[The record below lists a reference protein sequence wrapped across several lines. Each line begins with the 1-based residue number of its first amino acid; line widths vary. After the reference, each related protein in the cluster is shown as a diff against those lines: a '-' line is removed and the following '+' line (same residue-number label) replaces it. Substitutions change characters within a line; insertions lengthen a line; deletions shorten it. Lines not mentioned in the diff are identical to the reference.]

1 MQTVAIMGVVPAG
14 TSYPPGTPVLGT
26 DFNAAYALLLRWWS
40 VLDAPVDVDTS
51 PFWEDLAED
60 DFEVELPGL
69 SAHGTANVQAAVA
82 ELRRIGSRAH
92 HLGFDDLALSWI
104 GDGLYQ
110 LSANALEQTRG
121 PDGNEAGRRYAYCGE
136 LRRRPDGMMVFR
148 KIAGSPLE
156 EGPHAAFA
164 DSYAF
169 NRAKATM
176 VQFQTHTDLLTG
188 DAAPVRELLMA
199 ELELNGLV
207 NSKADK
213 TKADD
218 AAFTDVRN
226 LRGSI
231 STGER
236 AQDNVIRNFDE
247 FSNWFQS
254 CTALF
259 RKNGF
264 HKLERFEVTP
274 MPDRRY
280 QVIAQFHWRAETLN
294 GAQIDLHTPLTW
306 ILVETGEKYMR
317 IERLL
322 PFG

>member
-1 MQTVAIMGVVPAG
+1 MVQTAAIMGVVPEGA
-14 TSYPPGTPVLGT
+14 SYPPGTPVFGT
-26 DFNAAYALLLRWWS
+26 DYNAAYALLLRWWS
-40 VLDAPVDVDTS
+40 VLDAPADD
-51 PFWEDLAED
+51 DL
-60 DFEVELPGL
+60 EVALPELNAKGIAP
-69 SAHGTANVQAAVA
+69 AKAAIA
-82 ELRRIGSRAH
+82 DLRSSGSRGH
-92 HLGFDDLALSWI
+92 HLGFDDLSVSWM
-104 GDGLYQ
+104 GDGRYR
-110 LSANALEQTRG
+110 LSANAFEQTRG
-121 PDGNEAGRRYAYCGE
+121 PDGKDASQLCAYHAE
-136 LRRRPDGMMVFR
+136 MRKRSDGIMVFSR
-148 KIAGSPLE
+148 IACTTLE
-156 EGPHAAFA
+156 DEPQTAFA
-164 DSYAF
+164 DSYAI

-188 DAAPVRELLMA
+188 DAGPLRELLMPD
-199 ELELNGLV
+199 LELNGLV
-207 NSKADK
+207 NSKVDK

-236 AQDNVIRNFDE
+236 AQDNVIRDFNE
-247 FSNWFQS
+247 FSTWFRS

>member
-1 MQTVAIMGVVPAG
+1 MQTAAIMGAIPKGASFPAG
-14 TSYPPGTPVLGT
+14 TPVFGT
-26 DFNAAYALLLRWWS
+26 DYNAAYALLLRWWS
-40 VLDAPVDVDTS
+40 VLDAPVDVDIS
-51 PFWEDLAED
+51 KFWQDLAD
-60 DFEVELPGL
+60 DDLEVILPELN
-69 SAHGTANVQAAVA
+69 ANGIAPAKAAIA
-82 ELRRIGSRAH
+82 DLRSNGSRGH
-92 HLGFDDLALSWI
+92 HLGFDDLAVSWI
-104 GDGLYQ
+104 GDGRYR
-110 LSANALEQTRG
+110 LSAKAVEHTRG
-121 PDGNEAGRRYAYCGE
+121 VDGKDASRQCAYQVE
-136 LRRRPDGMMVFR
+136 TRKRSDGIMVFSR
-148 KIAGSPLE
+148 IACTTLE
-156 EGPHAAFA
+156 ERQTAFA
-164 DSYAF
+164 DSYAI

-188 DAAPVRELLMA
+188 DAGPLRELLMP

-213 TKADD
+213 TSADD

-226 LRGSI
+226 LRGTI
-231 STGER
+231 STSER

-247 FSNWFQS
+247 FSTWFRS